1 MVDTTKKILLS
12 KGKLGLIFLI
22 AYAIFGGFKDIIV
35 GHQGGHYDI
44 FMMVFVV
51 FGITTLFFQV
61 LWHSKRQS
69 TPGLRQ
75 LGRIRGA
82 RRDLILLNVATMIA
96 WLGTY
101 EGLVL
106 LEPALAAALWGGL
119 APILMA
125 AGDWLLRGKPP
136 SRVDWWVGVSVM
148 VVSIGIM
155 GLSLTGYSAKPQ
167 NYAGLGIAVCVF
179 TALGMALVSL
189 FAKRLYDHG
198 CSAVFIMGNRF
209 YLLLIVALLLQGDPT
224 QLISF
229 VAHEWHWLLPLTGI
243 GVILSLYLLQEGTR
257 LCQPITVGLIF
268 AISPSA
274 TLLAEGFDPEIH
286 IIASSVVAN
295 LLVVAISCAG
305 VFWHWKRGLL

>member
-1 MVDTTKKILLS
+1 MVGSLQKKAS
-12 KGKLGLIFLI
+12 RGTLGLIFLI

-51 FGITTLFFQV
+51 FGITTLFFQI
-61 LWHSKRQS
+61 LWHVKRQS

-75 LGRIRGA
+75 LARIPGA
-82 RRDLILLNVATMIA
+82 QRDLILLNVATMIA

-101 EGLVL
+101 KGLVL

-119 APILMA
+119 APILMSV
-125 AGDWLLRGKPP
+125 GDWLLRGKRPN
-136 SRVDWWVGVSVM
+136 RVDWWVGGSIMAVSF
-148 VVSIGIM
+148 GIM
-155 GLSLTGYSAKPQ
+155 GLTLSGYSAKSQ
-167 NYAGLGIAVCVF
+167 NLAALGIVLCCF

-209 YLLLIVALLLQGDPT
+209 YVLLIVALLLQQDPT
-224 QLISF
+224 KLISF
-229 VAHEWHWLLPLTGI
+229 IANEWHWLVPLTGI

-274 TLLAEGFDPEIH
+274 TLLAQGFDPEIH
-286 IIASSVVAN
+286 ILASSVAAN
-295 LLVVAISCAG
+295 LLVVVISCAG
-305 VFWHWKRGLL
+305 VLWHWRRGLL

>member
-1 MVDTTKKILLS
+1 MANSKKKIVS
-12 KGKLGLIFLI
+12 GGALGLTFLI

-35 GHQGGHYDI
+35 GHQGGYYDI

-51 FGITTLFFQV
+51 FGITTLFFQI
-61 LWHSKRQS
+61 LWHTKRQS

-75 LGRIRGA
+75 LARIRGA
-82 RRDLILLNVATMIA
+82 QRDLVLLNVATMIT

-101 EGLVL
+101 KGLVL
-106 LEPALAAALWGGL
+106 LEPALAAALLGGF

-125 AGDWLLRGKPP
+125 AGDWWLRGKLP
-136 SRVDWWVGVSVM
+136 SRVDWWVGSSIL

-155 GLSLTGYSAKPQ
+155 GLSLGGYSAKPQ
-167 NYAGLGIAVCVF
+167 NHAALGIVVCF
-179 TALGMALVSL
+179 FAALGMALVSL

-209 YLLLIVALLLQGDPT
+209 YVLLIVALLLQEDPSK
-224 QLISF
+224 LISF
-229 VAHEWHWLLPLTGI
+229 IANEWHWLLPLTGI

-268 AISPSA
+268 AVSPSA

-286 IIASSVVAN
+286 VMALSIVAN
-295 LLVVAISCAG
+295 LLVVAISCVG
-305 VFWHWKRGLL
+305 VFWHWKRGRL

>member
-1 MVDTTKKILLS
+1 MVNSTKKILS
-12 KGKLGLIFLI
+12 RGTVGLIFLL
-22 AYAIFGGFKDIIV
+22 AYAISGGFKDIIV

-51 FGITTLFFQV
+51 FGITTLFFQI
-61 LWHSKRQS
+61 LWHAKRQS

-75 LGRIRGA
+75 LARIRGA
-82 RRDLILLNVATMIA
+82 QRDLVLLNVATMIA

-101 EGLVL
+101 KGLVL

-119 APILMA
+119 APIMMA
-125 AGDWLLRGKPP
+125 AGDWWLRGKQPN
-136 SRVDWWVGVSVM
+136 RVDWWVGGSILT
-148 VVSIGIM
+148 VSIGIM
-155 GLSLTGYSAKPQ
+155 WLSLSGYSAKSQ
-167 NYAGLGIAVCVF
+167 SHAALGITFCFF

-209 YLLLIVALLLQGDPT
+209 YVLLIVALLLQQDPSK
-224 QLISF
+224 LLSF
-229 VAHEWHWLLPLTGI
+229 IANEWHWLLPLTGI

-274 TLLAEGFDPEIH
+274 TLLAQGFDPEIS
-286 IIASSVVAN
+286 IMASSIAAN
-295 LLVVAISCAG
+295 LLVVAISCVG
-305 VFWHWKRGLL
+305 VFWHWKRGRL